1 MQITIVEGALRKR
14 ECREKVSIDAD
25 FCVSTRPIHF
35 PENETDAGW
44 RNKRGNRAKLKRE
57 REKKKEKR
65 KEKGKREGERIS
77 WKEKKGKGREEKEK
91 KQSIGKIAPS
101 KTSCNVRNS
110 NRFYRGGHG

>member
-57 REKKKEKR
+57 REKKREKKR
-65 KEKGKREGERIS
+65 KREKGGGKNIVERKKGERKRGKREETEH
-77 WKEKKGKGREEKEK
+77 WKNCAK
-91 KQSIGKIAPS
+91 
-101 KTSCNVRNS
+101 
-110 NRFYRGGHG
+110 